1 MRLRLLLPAIS
12 LLAACGGSTD
22 NNAGDTASTGSDTAS
37 VPAPE
42 RPGTIAIGDA
52 PASPEFPDARLAI
65 LNATAAPQGNDSAK
79 VSFAFSVAGYE
90 LKSQTGGDAAAM
102 CANSA
107 QGQHIHFILD
117 NKPYVALYE
126 PKHETVVAKNSEHT
140 VVCFL
145 SRSYHE
151 SIKSKG
157 AAVMYRFKVD
167 AAGALQKLGNPSG
180 PYIVY
185 SRPKGDYL
193 GKDTANLLLDFYLFN
208 AALGERQKVKA
219 DVTNETNGR
228 TASFTLSEWKP
239 SVLNGL
245 GSGKAKVTLTLL
257 DENGAAIEGQSV
269 TRENI
274 RLAAQEPMK

>member
-1 MRLRLLLPAIS
+1 MRLRLLLLALS
-12 LLAACGGSTD
+12 LLAACGQK
-22 NNAGDTASTGSDTAS
+22 AGDGTAAGDSDTAS

-42 RPGTIAIGDA
+42 RPGTITLSDA

-65 LNATAAPQGNDSAK
+65 LNVSAAPQGADSVK
-79 VSFAFSVAGYE
+79 VSFGYSVAGYE

-107 QGQHIHFILD
+107 QGQHIHFIID
-117 NKPYVALYE
+117 NRPYVALYE

-140 VVCFL
+140 VVSFL

-151 SIKSKG
+151 SIKSRG
-157 AAVMYRFKVD
+157 AAIMYRFKID
-167 AAGALQKLGNPSG
+167 GSGNLQKLGNPSS
-180 PYIVY
+180 PALIY

-193 GKDTANLLLDFYLFN
+193 GKDTANILLDFYLFN
-208 AALGERQKVKA
+208 TTLGERAKVKA
-219 DVTNETNGR
+219 DVTNETTGR
-228 TASFTLSEWKP
+228 TASFTISEWKP
-239 SVLNGL
+239 SILNGL

-257 DENGAAIEGQSV
+257 DGNGIPVEGQSV
-269 TRENI
+269 IREGI